1 MSRQRAG
8 RFLFAVLAGLTF
20 VARADDADALRL
32 ADETPAAVVRAGDW
46 RSFAEAALGAAR
58 RRSDGSVRH
67 ERRLSLDVR
76 YDHAFADG
84 WRLVFADRLDA
95 SWPAPHGDDRVI
107 NTVKEAYLSRRL
119 AHDALV
125 DFGRVNVRHG
135 AAMGYNPTDYFRRGA
150 LRSVVSVDPATLK
163 ENRQGSVLLRGQRLW
178 QGGSLIALFSPRLAR
193 QPGRDGFSLD
203 WGATNDSN
211 RLLVVLSQRVDTLS
225 PQFLFHG
232 EEGRPAQIGFN
243 LSGLVNDATVA
254 YVEWSGGRGPS
265 QLDAALRRTD
275 AGDWRNR
282 LAGGLTYTTTN
293 KLSLTAELQYDGAAL
308 DGDAWRALRRGS
320 PIFYGSYRQ
329 WVWAAQELPTRQA
342 LFFRAAWQDAVI
354 PRLDLAAMLNV
365 DLADS
370 SRRAWLEARY
380 RADRLDYAL
389 QWQRN
394 SGGYLSNYGAMPE
407 SARWQ
412 LAVRYFF

>member
-1 MSRQRAG
+1 MSGQPVR

-20 VARADDADALRL
+20 AARADDADALRL
-32 ADETPAAVVRAGDW
+32 ADEAPEAVVRAGDW
-46 RSFAEAALGAAR
+46 RSFAEVTLGAAR
-58 RRSDGSVRH
+58 RRGDGSMRH

-95 SWPAPHGDDRVI
+95 SWPAPRGDDRAI

-119 AHDALV
+119 ARDTLV

-135 AAMGYNPTDYFRRGA
+135 AAIGYNPTDYFRRGA
-150 LRSVVSVDPATLK
+150 LRSVVSIDPATLK

-178 QGGSLIALFSPRLAR
+178 QGGSLTALFSPRLAR

-211 RLLVVLSQRVDTLS
+211 RLLVVLTQRIDTLS
-225 PQFLFHG
+225 PQFLFYG
-232 EEGRPAQIGFN
+232 EEGRAAQLGIN

-265 QLDAALRRTD
+265 QFAAVLRRAD

-282 LAGGLTYTTTN
+282 LAGGLAYTTTN
-293 KLSLTAELQYDGAAL
+293 KLSLTAELHYDGAAL
-308 DGDAWRALRRGS
+308 DDDAWRALRRG
-320 PIFYGSYRQ
+320 PPVLYGLYRQ
-329 WVWAAQELPTRQA
+329 WVWTAQELPTRQA
-342 LFFRAAWQDAVI
+342 LFFRAAWPDAPI

-365 DLADS
+365 DLTDS

-380 RADRLDYAL
+380 RADRIDYAL

-394 SGGYLSNYGAMPE
+394 SGGSLSNHGAVPE
-407 SARWQ
+407 SACWQ
-412 LAVRYFF
+412 FAVRFYF